1 MPAKNHDLHGNAPE
15 SSPIALLIIDV
26 ISDFDFPSGDKLLEN
41 TKPIV
46 ENILDLRRKA
56 DRAKIP
62 VIYINDNFGKWQSDF
77 KNLLRHASS
86 KASKGSAVANRL
98 KPRAKDY
105 FVLKPKHSGF
115 YSTTLDLLLAYL
127 KVKTLILTGLTADI
141 CVLFTANDAYLRDF
155 KIIIPRDC
163 VASAEAAE
171 KEKALQY
178 IERVLDADTRP
189 SSEIQFTGN
198 GIKR

>member
-1 MPAKNHDLHGNAPE
+1 MPAKNHDLHGSAPE
-15 SSPIALLIIDV
+15 NSPIALLIIDV
-26 ISDFDFPSGDKLLEN
+26 ISDFGFPSGDKLLEN

-46 ENILDLRRKA
+46 ENILSLRRKA

-77 KNLLRHASS
+77 KNLLKHATAKS
-86 KASKGSAVANRL
+86 SKGSAVANQL

-115 YSTTLDLLLAYL
+115 YSTTLDLLLEYL
-127 KVKTLILTGLTADI
+127 NVKTLILTGLTADI

-155 KIIIPRDC
+155 KIIVPRDC
-163 VASAEAAE
+163 VAAGEAAE

-189 SSEIQFTGN
+189 SSEIQFAKT
-198 GIKR
+198 GIKC

>member
-1 MPAKNHDLHGNAPE
+1 MPAKNHDLHGSAPE
-15 SSPIALLIIDV
+15 NSPIALLIIDV
-26 ISDFDFPSGDKLLEN
+26 ISDFGFPSGDKLLEN

-46 ENILDLRRKA
+46 ENILALRRKA

-77 KNLLRHASS
+77 KNLLKHATAKS
-86 KASKGSAVANRL
+86 SKGSAVANRL

-115 YSTTLDLLLAYL
+115 YSTTLDLLLEYL
-127 KVKTLILTGLTADI
+127 NVKTLILTGLTADI

-163 VASAEAAE
+163 VASVEAAE

-189 SSEIQFTGN
+189 SSEIQFAKT

>member
-1 MPAKNHDLHGNAPE
+1 MPAKNHDLHGNVPE

-26 ISDFDFPSGDKLLEN
+26 ISDFDFPDGDKLLEN
-41 TKPIV
+41 TKPIA
-46 ENILDLRRKA
+46 ENIARLRRKA

-62 VIYINDNFGKWQSDF
+62 VIFINDNFGKWQSDF
-77 KNLLRHASS
+77 KKLLKHASA
-86 KASKGSAVANRL
+86 KNSKGSAIANKL
-98 KPRAKDY
+98 KPKAKDY

-115 YSTTLDLLLAYL
+115 YSTTLDLLLEYL

-155 KIIIPRDC
+155 KIIVPNDC
-163 VASAEAAE
+163 VAAVEAEE
-171 KEKALQY
+171 KERALKY

-189 SSEIQFTGN
+189 SGEIQFGKT

>member
-1 MPAKNHDLHGNAPE
+1 MHGSAPE
-15 SSPIALLIIDV
+15 NSPIALLIIDV
-26 ISDFDFPSGDKLLEN
+26 ISDFGFPSGDKLLEN

-46 ENILDLRRKA
+46 ENILALRRKA

-77 KNLLRHASS
+77 KNLLKHATAKS
-86 KASKGSAVANRL
+86 SKGSAVANRL

-115 YSTTLDLLLAYL
+115 YSTTLDLLLEYL
-127 KVKTLILTGLTADI
+127 NVKTLILTGLTADI

-163 VASAEAAE
+163 VASVEAAE

-189 SSEIQFTGN
+189 SSEIQFAKT